1 MTLADMLM
9 QKVTP
14 MRDWT
19 PAKSELKRDK
29 DEEPRRKYAQA
40 KKLLPY
46 LDEPISTRELS
57 DETGIPYSTVYA
69 YLVSL
74 LEDGLVAE
82 VKTKS
87 RVVLW
92 QRKSLTSD
100 MSRAIMLLQHQKRR
114 RT

>member
-9 QKVTP
+9 QTVTP
-14 MRDWT
+14 LRDWP
-19 PAKSELKRDK
+19 PAKSELKRGK

-57 DETGIPYSTVYA
+57 NETGIPYSTVYA

-74 LEDGLVAE
+74 LEDGFAVD
-82 VKTKS
+82 VKSKS
-87 RVVLW
+87 RIVLW
-92 QRKSLTSD
+92 VANSKEKTCDKS
-100 MSRAIMLLQHQKRR
+100 
-114 RT
+114 